1 MSGTSMFKPVGAVTC
16 AILLTTACAPARDD
30 RVQARPAPP
39 PAAAAR
45 GVVESGAGLIKVSA
59 AREGLVAQV
68 EVEEGDPVAAGQVLA
83 ILDDRQS
90 QLRFAIDQAE
100 LAEQKA
106 RVVTADAKLSG
117 ARRDLERVRRL
128 VRLEAATTQEVD
140 QAITAEQV
148 AAGEAEEAAQAAR
161 VAMAR
166 AQLSQA
172 EVASQTIRAP
182 AAGLVLRRMAVAG
195 GSAAAASTLFVI
207 APEGGRVVRAELDES
222 VSDRVQPG
230 MAAMVSREFDEGA
243 PQRAHVLRV
252 AESFS
257 GALLNDD
264 PAARADSRVLNV
276 ILALDGRPAFKL
288 GQRVL
293 VRFTK

>member
-1 MSGTSMFKPVGAVTC
+1 MFKPVGALAC

-30 RVQARPAPP
+30 RVQALAAPP

-45 GVVESGAGLIKVSA
+45 GVVESGAGLIKVGA
-59 AREGLVAQV
+59 AREGLVTQV
-68 EVEEGDPVAAGQVLA
+68 DVEEGDPVAAGQVLA

-90 QLRFAIDQAE
+90 QLHFAIDQAE
-100 LAEQKA
+100 LAGQNA
-106 RVVTADAKLSG
+106 RVGTAEAKLSG

-128 VRLEAATTQEVD
+128 IRLEAATTQEVD
-140 QAITAEQV
+140 QAITAEHV
-148 AAGEAEEAAQAAR
+148 AAGEAEEAVQAAR

-166 AQLSQA
+166 ARLSQA
-172 EVASQTIRAP
+172 EIASHTIRAP

-195 GSAAAASTLFVI
+195 GSATAASTLFVI
-207 APEGGRVVRAELDES
+207 APDGGRVVRAELDES
-222 VSDRVQPG
+222 LSDRVQPG

-252 AESFS
+252 SESFS

-264 PAARADSRVLNV
+264 PAAQSDSRVLNV
-276 ILALDGRPAFKL
+276 ILALDGRPAFRL